1 MGTNEKIDIDTFKV
15 VTRAIA
21 ESSDLNIMVNHLTQ
35 LLTGALGIK
44 GCTLFVLNPD
54 SKELELLAN
63 FGLSLV
69 YLNKGTVLSDKS
81 IGSTLTGRAA
91 VISDTSKTD
100 QLQYPEDAQKEGIA
114 AMVSIPIEFYGQTIG
129 VLRLYHSEIWDISE
143 TDLDSLVLV
152 GKNIALAMM
161 YTRLLNAVQDIKDS
175 VNGLHP
181 DLIPLFPGQD
191 E

>member
-69 YLNKGTVLSDKS
+69 YLNKGTVSSDKS
-81 IGSTLTGRAA
+81 IGATLTGRAA

>member
-54 SKELELLAN
+54 TKELELLAN

-91 VISDTSKTD
+91 VIRDTSKTN

-114 AMVSIPIEFYGQTIG
+114 AMVSIPIEFYGKAIG
-129 VLRLYHSEIWDISE
+129 VLRLYHSEVWDISE
-143 TDLDSLVLV
+143 TDIDSLKLV

-175 VNGLHP
+175 VYRLHP
-181 DLIPLFPGQD
+181 DLIPLFPEGD

>member
-35 LLTGALGIK
+35 LLTGTLGIK

-114 AMVSIPIEFYGQTIG
+114 AMVSIPIEFYGKVIG
-129 VLRLYHSEIWDISE
+129 VLRLYHSETWDISE
-143 TDLDSLVLV
+143 TDLDSLKLV

-161 YTRLLNAVQDIKDS
+161 YTRLLNAIQDIKDS
-175 VNGLHP
+175 VYGLHP
-181 DLIPLFPGQD
+181 DLIPLFPDRD

>member
-35 LLTGALGIK
+35 LLTGTLGIK
-44 GCTLFVLNPD
+44 GCTLFALNPD
-54 SKELELLAN
+54 TQELELMAN

-81 IGSTLTGRAA
+81 IGSTLTGQAA
-91 VISDTSKTD
+91 VISDTSKTN

-114 AMVSIPIEFYGQTIG
+114 AMVSIPIEFYGKTIG

-143 TDLDSLVLV
+143 TDLDSLMLV

-161 YTRLLNAVQDIKDS
+161 YTRLLNTIQDIKDS
-175 VNGLHP
+175 VYRLHP
-181 DLIPLFPGQD
+181 DLIPLFPEQD

>member
-114 AMVSIPIEFYGQTIG
+114 AMVSIPIEFYGKTIG

>member
-175 VNGLHP
+175 VYGLHP

>member
-1 MGTNEKIDIDTFKV
+1 MGTSEKIDIDTFKV

-35 LLTGALGIK
+35 LLTGTLGIK

-54 SKELELLAN
+54 TKELELLAN

-69 YLNKGTVLSDKS
+69 YLNKGTLLSDKS

-91 VISDTSKTD
+91 VIRDTSKTN

-114 AMVSIPIEFYGQTIG
+114 AMVSIPNEFYGKTIG

-143 TDLDSLVLV
+143 TDLDSLKLV

-161 YTRLLNAVQDIKDS
+161 YTRLLNAIQDIKDS
-175 VNGLHP
+175 VYRLHP
-181 DLIPLFPGQD
+181 DLIPLFPEQD